1 MVFTLVC
8 AFGSEEVDS
17 VMRFKQM
24 VVTGV
29 LLLTGAGSVS
39 AGREPAVVQIVIDQ
53 AAFSV
58 LKKPIAVGDIV
69 EWVNNDVVDHTATE
83 KVPEKARGW
92 DAVVRVGRKVR
103 VEMKKP
109 GTIDYVCRFHPN
121 MTGQIVVRA
130 R

>member
-1 MVFTLVC
+1 
-8 AFGSEEVDS
+8 
-17 VMRFKQM
+17 MRFKQL

-39 AGREPAVVQIVIDQ
+39 AKREPAVVQIVIDK
-53 AAFSV
+53 AAFAP
-58 LKKPIAVGDIV
+58 LKKALTVGDVV

-83 KVPEKARGW
+83 KVAEKAKGW

-121 MTGQIVVRA
+121 MTGQIEVRA
-130 R
+130 K

>member
-1 MVFTLVC
+1 
-8 AFGSEEVDS
+8 
-17 VMRFKQM
+17 MRFKQL